1 MNDYKKLNK
10 SLIDFKNKNDQL
22 NIFRRKVPATSEFF
36 FQKLCNSLDSLYGFV
51 TYYNS
56 KKDIEKLLRDKV
68 SLEIKNDSF
77 YNIWVSDM
85 AELSK
90 LFCKFLGDDKIS
102 FWVGTR
108 RGCKRY
114 HVDMVPFRLL
124 VTYAGQGTEVL
135 PDCAA
140 NRNAFCEGKANEEIL
155 RDKSALKFINKWD
168 VAVFRGGEDGIL
180 HRTPDSAL
188 SNSSSVLMRLD
199 NSFFLKDLIKINN
212 FA

>member
-1 MNDYKKLNK
+1 MTDYKKLNK

-102 FWVGTR
+102 FGSEPEEDVNVIMLIW
-108 RGCKRY
+108 
-114 HVDMVPFRLL
+114 FLL
-124 VTYAGQGTEVL
+124 
-135 PDCAA
+135 DC
-140 NRNAFCEGKANEEIL
+140 
-155 RDKSALKFINKWD
+155 
-168 VAVFRGGEDGIL
+168 
-180 HRTPDSAL
+180 
-188 SNSSSVLMRLD
+188 
-199 NSFFLKDLIKINN
+199 
-212 FA
+212 

>member
-1 MNDYKKLNK
+1 MTDYKKLNK

-22 NIFRRKVPATSEFF
+22 NIFRRKDPATSEFF

-124 VTYAGQGTEVL
+124 VTYAGQGTELL
-135 PDCAA
+135 PDYAA
-140 NRNAFCEGKANEEIL
+140 NREAFVQGKPNNKIVK
-155 RDKSALKFINKWD
+155 DKSALKFINKWD
-168 VAVFRGGEDGIL
+168 IGIFRGGKEGIL

-188 SNSSSVLMRLD
+188 NANSSILMRLD
-199 NSFFLKDLIKINN
+199 NSSFLEEIKKIN
-212 FA
+212 FVA